1 MLDGT
6 ALRCYEWTQ
15 VKKPRAIIQ
24 IMPGFHEYLGRYS
37 HFASQMNDA
46 DFIVVGGDHRGHG
59 NSFTSSEELLLKK
72 QKRRHSR
79 RPRPEWRHYLDD
91 QKVIN
96 SYIQK
101 RWPSLPV
108 YVIGQTLGATLATRY
123 AIDYGKT
130 VNGLVLSGMT
140 FPKNW
145 QMKVVHSLSKSNQA
159 LHGSNKVD
167 TWLNHFL
174 SGRIYPK
181 EKGRSNEAWISHDI
195 NVREQLHHDPLVST
209 ELTNDFMLGFVKTLI
224 YNSRKKR
231 LKRLPNDVPILILAG
246 KKDVVGNYTKQP
258 RELRQ
263 RLKTLNKKVE
273 MVTFP
278 KWRNDVFSNP
288 DPSPAS
294 KVFVEFLNK
303 SL

>member
-37 HFASQMNDA
+37 HFASQLNEL

-59 NSFTSSEELLLKK
+59 NSFVSSEDLLLKK
-72 QKRRHSR
+72 QKRRGRSGKT
-79 RPRPEWRHYLDD
+79 EWRHYLDD

-108 YVIGQTLGATLATRY
+108 YVVGQTLGATLATRY
-123 AIDYGKT
+123 ALDYGKT

-145 QMKVVHSLSKSNQA
+145 KMKVVQSLAKSNKA
-159 LHGSNKVD
+159 LHGSNKID
-167 TWLNHFL
+167 TWLNHLL
-174 SGRIYPK
+174 SGTIYPK
-181 EKGRSNEAWISHDI
+181 EKGRKEEVWISHDP
-195 NVREQLHHDPLVST
+195 NVREQLHHDPLIST
-209 ELTNDFMLGFVKTLI
+209 ELTNDFMLGFIKTLL

-231 LKRLPNDVPILILAG
+231 LNRLPGDFPILILAG

-258 RELRQ
+258 RELKQ
-263 RLKTLNKKVE
+263 KLKGLNKKVDL
-273 MVTFP
+273 VTFP

-288 DPSPAS
+288 NPSPAT

-303 SL
+303 NL